1 VEDVTAAWVLLYT
14 AAHIMDSVEDGD
26 PPEKWWADLGES
38 GAINVATG
46 LMATSSIVLDNLRRT
61 GPPETAASIAEGF
74 HQAILQMGGGQHSD
88 LTCDE
93 PSPSECL
100 KIAESKSG
108 AFFALA
114 CWSGARLA
122 TSDLQIASYYEC
134 YGRHLGILVQIN
146 DDIDGVWGVDLARSD
161 LRQPARWT
169 LPIAYAMAVGSPE
182 ERFALHSRMSAARQD
197 PQAVIGARNLIE
209 DTGAAL
215 FLATL
220 ATKHTALAANA
231 LEKAHSASPARETLK
246 ALLDDHLPRL
256 KPGNRA
262 DAQT

>member
-1 VEDVTAAWVLLYT
+1 VDDVAAAWVLLYT

-26 PPEKWWADLGES
+26 PPEEWWADFGES
-38 GAINVATG
+38 GAINVAIG
-46 LMATSSIVLDNLRRT
+46 LYAVSSIALDNLRRT
-61 GPPETAASIAEGF
+61 GPPEAAASITEGF
-74 HQAILQMGGGQHSD
+74 CQAMLQMGGGQHGD
-88 LTCDE
+88 LTRDE

-122 TSDLQIASYYEC
+122 TPDPQIVSHYES
-134 YGRHLGILVQIN
+134 YGRHLGILIQIN
-146 DDIDGVWGVDLARSD
+146 DDIDGVWGTDLARSD
-161 LRQPARWT
+161 LRRPTRWT
-169 LPIAYAMAVGSPE
+169 LPTAYAMAVGSPE
-182 ERFALHSRMSAARQD
+182 QRSALHSCMSAARRD

-215 FLATL
+215 FLATI
-220 ATKHTALAANA
+220 ATKHTALATDA
-231 LEKAHSASPARETLK
+231 LEKAHSASPAREALK

-262 DAQT
+262 YAQT

>member
-1 VEDVTAAWVLLYT
+1 VDDVAAAWVLLYT

-26 PPEKWWADLGES
+26 PPEEWWADLGES

-46 LMATSSIVLDNLRRT
+46 LYAISSIVLDDLRRT
-61 GPPETAASIAEGF
+61 GPPEAAASIAEGF

-88 LTCDE
+88 LTCDG

-100 KIAESKSG
+100 EIAESKSG

-122 TSDLQIASYYEC
+122 TSDLQIASHYES
-134 YGRHLGILVQIN
+134 YGRHLGILIQIN
-146 DDIDGVWGVDLARSD
+146 DDIDGVWGADLARSD
-161 LRQPARWT
+161 LRRPARWT
-169 LPIAYAMAVGSPE
+169 LPIAFAMAVGTPE
-182 ERFALHSRMSAARQD
+182 QRSTLHSRMRAARQD

-215 FLATL
+215 YIATL
-220 ATKHTALAANA
+220 ATKHMALAIDA
-231 LEKAHSASPARETLK
+231 LEKAHSASPAREELK
-246 ALLDDHLPRL
+246 AVLDDHLPRL

-262 DAQT
+262 YAQT